1 MAVRKSVSA
10 DILRKIKETLVMSEE
25 VVDGVHVWA
34 TFELSG
40 REYLLNCKPALYKVI
55 RNRDMSVVYCEKRIS
70 LSKNGRYPSWR
81 LTYDVG
87 ASYPFMSY
95 VLTMCCLVDGAMDY
109 YLNNSD
115 AVINHKVSFRDNR
128 GIIRPMPTVYA
139 DPRYL
144 EFTNI
149 ALNNAH
155 GALVSAYGL
164 FGVSISVSDIV
175 KIVDMIKDLPRDKWA
190 SIIRDYYSGSSI
202 DPVVDED
209 LLLKG

>member
-1 MAVRKSVSA
+1 MEARSSVTA
-10 DILRKIKETLVMSEE
+10 YILRKIKETLVMSEE

-55 RNRDMSVVYCEKRIS
+55 RNRDMSVVYYEKRIS

-109 YLNNSD
+109 YLNNSS
-115 AVINHKVSFRDNR
+115 AVINHKVSFRDNH
-128 GIIRPMPTVYA
+128 GIIRPMPCAYA

-164 FGVSISVSDIV
+164 FGVSISVNDIV
-175 KIVDMIKDLPRDKWA
+175 KIVDTIKDLPRDKWA
-190 SIIRDYYSGSSI
+190 SIIRDYYSNSGI